1 MTLSEGV
8 NTLAGRLETFQTA
21 HHLSKRRASSTKKK
35 TPATVSW
42 PHTTPTPEELALA
55 GFYYKPSAANTD
67 NVQCFICQSQ
77 LDGWEP
83 GDNPAFEH
91 LTHAPDCGWAIN
103 TCIRLRN
110 GDPNRVEDDPLS
122 EKMMEARRA
131 TFMDNWPHEDKKGWK
146 CKIQKMVEAGWCYDP
161 SPEYDD
167 GVTCCYCNLSLDGW
181 EPKDNPMD
189 EHRRRAEDC
198 YFFTL
203 VESYAATRKSAPKKK
218 GRQSRTSKA
227 SRLSTQ
233 SDLTAFSEAPSLM
246 SLGDAPAEA
255 DDSVLTTATTATTT
269 SIAGKGRKGR
279 PKAAAKGTR
288 KNTRTKKAAMASES
302 VVVDDSMAPP
312 VADLEVEDEAPPPP
326 KRQTRGKA
334 KQSDALQSDNRSVL
348 ESSSPPRKA
357 TRTRNTKAKTKARL
371 SEDESQLQSELV
383 DTVTKVSD
391 HASEQGTPKARRGTK
406 RTSDGMV
413 KVDSSVVMLEDPEP
427 IQEAA
432 PKAKRG
438 RKATKRVEEAPQPR
452 SSEVVESSEVVP
464 EPKAKAA
471 PKARKGRK
479 VNNKKEEP
487 VEELVTVEP
496 SLDDFPLPPSSIRR
510 DASPLRSTVPPS
522 SIRGDITPHQSTPK
536 PPSDEPSP
544 AQPSPTPIR
553 SARGVAQQS
562 PATVMRPRPAPPTKE
577 STPSASP
584 QSSDVENQPPSSR
597 PASSRPPLSARHAN
611 FIRVASTTPNVS
623 PSKRGQSNTITGGLV
638 SSMPWQAVELEKIF
652 LASPSSAALQR
663 QLFDTGSNSSTEA
676 VLDKENF
683 PQGLS
688 VAEVVKKVK
697 EGLTSPEK
705 KMSVEEWIFF
715 NAKRGEEK
723 LRSEC
728 ERLVG
733 AFETEGGKALL
744 ALEGIE
750 SVQ

>member
-1 MTLSEGV
+1 MTLLECI
-8 NTLAGRLETFQTA
+8 NTLVGRLETFQTA
-21 HHLSKRRASSTKKK
+21 HHIPKRRASSTKKK
-35 TPATVSW
+35 TPAIVSW
-42 PHTTPTPEELALA
+42 PHETPTPEELALA
-55 GFYYKPSAANTD
+55 GFYYKPSATSID

-77 LDGWEP
+77 LDGWES

-91 LTHAPDCGWAIN
+91 LTHAPECGWAIN
-103 TCIRLRN
+103 ACIRLRN

-131 TFMDNWPHEDKKGWK
+131 TFMNNWPHENRKGWK

-181 EPKDNPMD
+181 EPKDNPVD
-189 EHRRRAEDC
+189 EHRRRTEDC
-198 YFFTL
+198 YFFIL
-203 VESYAATRKSAPKKK
+203 IDSYAATRRPAQKKK
-218 GRQSRTSKA
+218 GRPSRTSKA
-227 SRLSTQ
+227 SRFSTQ
-233 SDLTAFSEAPSLM
+233 SNLTAFSEAPSLM
-246 SLGDAPAEA
+246 SLGDTPAEV
-255 DDSVLTTATTATTT
+255 DDSVLTTATTATTATTT
-269 SIAGKGRKGR
+269 SMAGKGRKGR
-279 PKAAAKGTR
+279 PKATAKGTR
-288 KNTRTKKAAMASES
+288 KTTRTKKATAASES
-302 VVVDDSMAPP
+302 MIVDDSIAPA
-312 VADLEVEDEAPPPP
+312 VIDLDVEEAPQPPP

-348 ESSSPPRKA
+348 ETSSPPRRA
-357 TRTRNTKAKTKARL
+357 TRTRNIKAKTKARL
-371 SEDESQLQSELV
+371 SDDESQLQSELV
-383 DTVTKVSD
+383 DAITKASD
-391 HASEQGTPKARRGTK
+391 HASEQGTPKDRRGTK
-406 RTSDGMV
+406 RTSDGMARV
-413 KVDSSVVMLEDPEP
+413 ESSVVISEDPPEP
-427 IQEAA
+427 VQEVAS
-432 PKAKRG
+432 KAKRG
-438 RKATKRVEEAPQPR
+438 RKPAKRAEEAHQPR
-452 SSEVVESSEVVP
+452 SSEIIESPEVVP

-479 VNNKKEEP
+479 VNKKEEEP
-487 VEELVTVEP
+487 IVVEP
-496 SLDDFPLPPSSIRR
+496 SLDDFPVPPSPIRR
-510 DASPLRSTVPPS
+510 EPSPLRSTVPPS

-553 SARGVAQQS
+553 SARGPAQPS
-562 PATVMRPRPAPPTKE
+562 PATVVRPRTAPPTKE

-584 QSSDVENQPPSSR
+584 QLSDVENQPPSSR

-611 FIRVASTTPNVS
+611 FIPLASTVPNVS
-623 PSKRGQSNTITGGLV
+623 PSKRGQSNTITGDLV
-638 SSMPWQAVELEKIF
+638 SSMPWQPVDLETIF
-652 LASPSSAALQR
+652 LPSPSPAPLQR
-663 QLFDTGSNSSTEA
+663 QLFDTASNSPADTA
-676 VLDKENF
+676 LDKESI

-688 VAEVVKKVK
+688 VVEVVKRVK

-705 KMSVEEWIFF
+705 KMNVEEWIYF

-728 ERLVG
+728 ERLIG